1 MRKKIGNADATLDD
15 LAKLV
20 RELESFTSKMQYKP
34 TRTLTPGKGPPE
46 HLGKGL
52 VAINIPDRRL
62 WIGTFNA
69 GTVEVKSVDELI
81 DRWVEVIEHA

>member
-1 MRKKIGNADATLDD
+1 MKKIANVDATLDD
-15 LAKLV
+15 LNKLV
-20 RELESFTSKMQYKP
+20 GDLEDLVTRVLYKP
-34 TRTLTPGKGPPE
+34 TRTLTPGKGPPD

-62 WIGTFNA
+62 WIGTFKD

-81 DRWVEVIEHA
+81 DRWIEVIEHA

>member
-1 MRKKIGNADATLDD
+1 MSVDATLDD

-20 RELESFTSKMQYKP
+20 GELEGLITKVFYKP
-34 TRTLTPGKGPPE
+34 TRTLTPGKGPPDT
-46 HLGKGL
+46 LGKGL

-62 WIGTFNA
+62 WIGTLKD

-81 DRWVEVIEHA
+81 DRWIEVIEHG